1 MNFELNVLFSLA
13 IQRLR
18 WAKTTEP
25 PPLTVRI
32 DGTTIMFNSTFHSK
46 FQ

>member
-25 PPLTVRI
+25 PLTVRI
-32 DGTTIMFNSTFHSK
+32 DGTTIMFNSTFYSK